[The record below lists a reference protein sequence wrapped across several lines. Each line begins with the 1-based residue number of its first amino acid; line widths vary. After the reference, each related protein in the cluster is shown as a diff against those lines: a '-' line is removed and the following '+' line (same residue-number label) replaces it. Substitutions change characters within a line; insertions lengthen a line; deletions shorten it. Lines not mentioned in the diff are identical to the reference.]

1 MGKDECRVLVVG
13 LDGAGKTTIVKRL
26 KYGVSEDKEVIPT
39 IGFNIECVEYKKMVF
54 SLWDLGGAKE
64 TRSFWRFYYEGSQGI
79 IFVFDSTSD
88 ALRVEEARE
97 DLHRLL
103 TEHELWDAPL
113 LVMANKQDEPRAM
126 APREITEKLQL
137 YSLANRNW
145 CAGPMQTLAVAG
157 CLPRRLTATRPS
169 RGQVHCGHQGAASRR
184 EGGKPPRRSR
194 ATARLKECPP
204 RPPLAN
210 PSGLRAQRAAEAGG
224 AACPV
229 STCTVARRTGCTR
242 RSRLRPLSA
251 RSVHGSSTVSAR
263 KRTVRPIG
271 SRRAEHV
278 ESLFRSVARAGRLV
292 TIKLFTHSHFATAL
306 DLRRASGWLLFR
318 GCLTQDLCQKRAAR

>member
-13 LDGAGKTTIVKRL
+13 LDGAGKTTIVQRL

-39 IGFNIECVEYKKMVF
+39 IGFNIECVEYKKMIF

-145 CAGPMQTLAVAG
+145 CAGPNADPGCGRVPATPADSVSPFAWPGTLWT
-157 CLPRRLTATRPS
+157 PRRNIPT
-169 RGQVHCGHQGAASRR
+169 
-184 EGGKPPRRSR
+184 
-194 ATARLKECPP
+194 
-204 RPPLAN
+204 
-210 PSGLRAQRAAEAGG
+210 
-224 AACPV
+224 
-229 STCTVARRTGCTR
+229 
-242 RSRLRPLSA
+242 
-251 RSVHGSSTVSAR
+251 
-263 KRTVRPIG
+263 
-271 SRRAEHV
+271 
-278 ESLFRSVARAGRLV
+278 
-292 TIKLFTHSHFATAL
+292 
-306 DLRRASGWLLFR
+306 
-318 GCLTQDLCQKRAAR
+318 